1 MYSLSRQRRNLLS
14 NVVLTTFGRQQIG
27 EVFRSHLYSCVYL
40 CREQKTAAAAKAAMK
55 QQNKRNATL
64 LSFDEEEEA
73 EEDAVAKAKIRSYH
87 DAVEDK
93 R

>member
-1 MYSLSRQRRNLLS
+1 MSKSGYGN
-14 NVVLTTFGRQQIG
+14 NVELCKPQI
-27 EVFRSHLYSCVYL
+27 HACVRG
-40 CREQKTAAAAKAAMK
+40 CREQKAAAAAKAAMK

-73 EEDAVAKAKIRSYH
+73 EEDAVGKAKIRSYH

>member
-1 MYSLSRQRRNLLS
+1 MH
-14 NVVLTTFGRQQIG
+14 G
-27 EVFRSHLYSCVYL
+27 
-40 CREQKTAAAAKAAMK
+40 CREQKAAAAAKAAVK

-73 EEDAVAKAKIRSYH
+73 EEDTVARAKIRSYH

-93 R
+93 RQGLCFEPRILSITMLLFGFCSLGVTVYCPWETPL

>member
-1 MYSLSRQRRNLLS
+1 MESSCKSGYKYNVEVTKRQ
-14 NVVLTTFGRQQIG
+14 I
-27 EVFRSHLYSCVYL
+27 HPCVHG
-40 CREQKTAAAAKAAMK
+40 CREQKAAAAAKAAMK

-64 LSFDEEEEA
+64 LSCDEEEET

>member
-1 MYSLSRQRRNLLS
+1 M
-14 NVVLTTFGRQQIG
+14 
-27 EVFRSHLYSCVYL
+27 HD
-40 CREQKTAAAAKAAMK
+40 CREQKAAAAAKAAVK

-73 EEDAVAKAKIRSYH
+73 EEDTVAKAKIRSYH

-93 R
+93 RRGLCSEPRVSSIPMLLFFCFLSRSHFDLPL

>member
-1 MYSLSRQRRNLLS
+1 
-14 NVVLTTFGRQQIG
+14 
-27 EVFRSHLYSCVYL
+27 
-40 CREQKTAAAAKAAMK
+40 MK

-73 EEDAVAKAKIRSYH
+73 EDNGAVKAKITSYH